1 MLNAPTEK
9 KPLLTSCRR
18 AVVPPRLAEG
28 RVRDTRES
36 IGRAVLL
43 LSLCVAVA
51 GGAACKTARAAT
63 PVERPNL
70 DVPPPP
76 PRVIAPAPAVEAAV
90 PEPVDDLPA
99 PPVGGTSRPRP
110 QRDPAAAK
118 PEVKPDTPPDPQ
130 PVPPIGPTPPPPQLR
145 APGLASGP
153 ETAGEIR
160 GILDRASGMLN
171 NIDYAKLTKTR
182 QASYDTAKRFH
193 AEGEKELKGGNF
205 VLAKELAEK
214 AERLA
219 KELQVR

>member
-9 KPLLTSCRR
+9 NVLSPSRR
-18 AVVPPRLAEG
+18 RRRVV
-28 RVRDTRES
+28 
-36 IGRAVLL
+36 IGRALSLL
-43 LSLCVAVA
+43 LLGAA
-51 GGAACKTARAAT
+51 LGGGLACKTARAAT

-70 DVPPPP
+70 DVPPAP
-76 PRVIAPAPAVEAAV
+76 PRVIEAAPPVEAPP
-90 PEPVDDLPA
+90 PEPVGDLPA
-99 PPVGGTSRPRP
+99 PPAGGTSRPRP
-110 QRDPAAAK
+110 SRDPANTAK
-118 PEVKPDTPPDPQ
+118 PEVKPETPPDPQ
-130 PVPPIGPTPPPPQLR
+130 PVPPIPPAQPPPQLR

-171 NIDYAKLTKTR
+171 NIDYAKLTKRR

-193 AEGEKELKGGNF
+193 AEGEKELKAGNF

>member
-1 MLNAPTEK
+1 MLNEPTEK
-9 KPLLTSCRR
+9 KVPLPSCRR
-18 AVVPPRLAEG
+18 R
-28 RVRDTRES
+28 RVA
-36 IGRAVLL
+36 IGRALSLL
-43 LSLCVAVA
+43 LL
-51 GGAACKTARAAT
+51 GAALGGGLACTTARAAT

-70 DVPPPP
+70 DVPPAP
-76 PRVIAPAPAVEAAV
+76 PRVIEAALPVEAPL
-90 PEPVDDLPA
+90 PEPVGDVPA
-99 PPVGGTSRPRP
+99 PPTGGTSRPKP
-110 QRDPAAAK
+110 PRDSSGNTAK
-118 PEVKPDTPPDPQ
+118 PEVKPETPPDPQ
-130 PVPPIGPTPPPPQLR
+130 PVTPIPPAQPPPQLR

-171 NIDYAKLTKTR
+171 NTDYAKLTKTR

-193 AEGEKELKGGNF
+193 SEGEKELKAGNF